1 VKLKDI
7 LSIEKWTEIER
18 EINNKFGLNASV
30 FDADGIRI
38 TRFKNWAN
46 RLCPVIKSYENGQ
59 NLICA
64 VAHQNIALQAR
75 KTKKP
80 VIGEC
85 DAGLL
90 KLTVPIFV
98 GDEFLGVVG
107 GCGLLI
113 DDSEVETY
121 LISKT
126 IGLDEEL
133 IEKLSY
139 DINRIDS
146 DKVKLIVDKIQERV
160 DEVVE
165 DFCCQPDP
173 AHQTASIR
181 SIDMVLIH

>member
-1 VKLKDI
+1 MKPENI
-7 LSIEKWTEIER
+7 LSIDKWIEIEK

-38 TRFKNWAN
+38 TGFKNWAN
-46 RLCPVIKSYENGQ
+46 RLCPVIKSDKNGQ

-75 KTKKP
+75 KTKKAI
-80 VIGEC
+80 IGEC

-90 KLTVPIFV
+90 KLTVPIFL
-98 GDEFLGVVG
+98 GGEFLGVVG
-107 GCGLLI
+107 GCGLLT

-126 IGLDEEL
+126 IRLDEEL

-146 DKVKLIVDKIQERV
+146 DNVKLIVDKIQESV

-165 DFCCQPDP
+165 DFCVQPKGSTIKRLVLDP
-173 AHQTASIR
+173 SI
-181 SIDMVLIH
+181 